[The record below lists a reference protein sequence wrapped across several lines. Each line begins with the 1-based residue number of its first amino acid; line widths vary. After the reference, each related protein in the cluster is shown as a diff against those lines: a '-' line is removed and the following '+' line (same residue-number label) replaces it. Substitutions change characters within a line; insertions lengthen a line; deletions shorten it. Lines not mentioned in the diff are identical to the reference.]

1 MCVFDYDQPVSILTG
16 DEFKPKEG
24 NTFARQVLDCFI
36 SIGRIAHSA
45 FGDIILDMKGI
56 QSDKSHGVGRIKAS
70 SFAAVKAV
78 LEHGSIILPLDYYG
92 TGGKKQKTGMIA
104 APIKIGENTYI
115 CVVVVIDNLK
125 NKRLYLH
132 EAFDIKEIPEIAASS
147 SVHDSIT
154 ASPQSR
160 GVVAKVLQNYLKNK

>member
-1 MCVFDYDQPVSILTG
+1 
-16 DEFKPKEG
+16 
-24 NTFARQVLDCFI
+24 
-36 SIGRIAHSA
+36 
-45 FGDIILDMKGI
+45 
-56 QSDKSHGVGRIKAS
+56 
-70 SFAAVKAV
+70 
-78 LEHGSIILPLDYYG
+78 
-92 TGGKKQKTGMIA
+92 MIA

-160 GVVAKVLQNYLKNK
+160 GVVTKVLQNYLKNK